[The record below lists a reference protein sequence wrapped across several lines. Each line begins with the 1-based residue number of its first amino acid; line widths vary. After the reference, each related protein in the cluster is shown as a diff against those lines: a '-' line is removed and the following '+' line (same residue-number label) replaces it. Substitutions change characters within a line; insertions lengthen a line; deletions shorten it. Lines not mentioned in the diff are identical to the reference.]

1 MRLRIAIVSVV
12 MPFCGERKKTYAVQK
27 QIGFF
32 WWQTL
37 TYCDSMTQAVYYVGS
52 TMLDKRKEKLVKVIK
67 RYSS

>member
-12 MPFCGERKKTYAVQK
+12 MPFSGERKKTYAVQK
-27 QIGFF
+27 RIGFF

-37 TYCDSMTQAVYYVGS
+37 TYCDSLTQAVYYVGS
-52 TMLDKRKEKLVKVIK
+52 TMIDKRKERLVKVIK